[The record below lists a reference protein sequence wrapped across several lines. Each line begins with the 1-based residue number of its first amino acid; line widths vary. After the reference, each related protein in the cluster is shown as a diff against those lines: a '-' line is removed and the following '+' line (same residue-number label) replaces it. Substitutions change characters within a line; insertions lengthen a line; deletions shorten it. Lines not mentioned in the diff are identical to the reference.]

1 MATPKTPDA
10 EGSEPTALARR
21 RGSAAVPWR
30 GDEHVLAVE
39 AAAEAGLDR
48 GDVELDLYT
57 QGFSSGM
64 TVDDPLDGAIVA
76 RGRTVLRERE
86 LLRSLRPALQYLGV
100 PADAVKLRIHD
111 GSFELR
117 VSKHAAEAS
126 RPALDAGKQALKLW
140 LGFGL
145 LGLAGYQLLAPFVAA
160 IVWSAGLLLGGWQLR
175 RGMASGRA
183 MLAGRLAIGL
193 GMLAQE
199 EKIILPPVDAPTED
213 LS

>member
-1 MATPKTPDA
+1 MPADDRPPA
-10 EGSEPTALARR
+10 QASALARR
-21 RGSAAVPWR
+21 PGSAAAPWR
-30 GDEHVLAVE
+30 GDEHRLQVE
-39 AAAEAGLDR
+39 AAAEAGLAT
-48 GDVELDLYT
+48 GDVELELYT

-64 TVDDPLDGAIVA
+64 TVDDPLDGAVVA
-76 RGRTVLRERE
+76 RGRTVLREAE

-100 PADAVKLRIHD
+100 PIDAIKLRIHD

-140 LGFGL
+140 IGFGL

-160 IVWSAGLLLGGWQLR
+160 LFWSVGLLLGGWQLR

-199 EKIILPPVDAPTED
+199 EKIILPPLDAPTED

>member
-1 MATPKTPDA
+1 MPADDRPRSGRTT
-10 EGSEPTALARR
+10 SLARR
-21 RGSAAVPWR
+21 PGGAAAPWR
-30 GDEHVLAVE
+30 GDEHRLQVE
-39 AAAEAGLDR
+39 AASEAGLAR

-57 QGFSSGM
+57 HGFSAGM

-76 RGRTVLRERE
+76 RGRTVLREGE
-86 LLRSLRPALQYLGV
+86 LRRSLRPALQYLGV
-100 PADAVKLRIHD
+100 PTDAVKLRIHD
-111 GSFELR
+111 GTFELR

-126 RPALDAGKQALKLW
+126 RPALDSGKQALKLW
-140 LGFGL
+140 IGFGL
-145 LGLAGYQLLAPFVAA
+145 LGLACMQLLSPALAGL
-160 IVWSAGLLLGGWQLR
+160 VWGVGLLLGGRQLR

-199 EKIILPPVDAPTED
+199 EKIILPPLDAPTED